1 MDEAKKLIE
10 GQPDA
15 AYVVHTFDAQ
25 SNGKVILKLI
35 CELVFRVSTNTGNK
49 MEFKHILEIYWNS
62 FYYTGSLFYHSYRS
76 ERMLHAAV
84 LVIMLLI
91 FSNKIAFWVVS
102 ELQMVHPL
110 QAVVGDVMKGIW
122 CAPICWF
129 TWKPCRIW
137 CWASKLRVFL
147 ELILHWVSLSWIGG
161 HQHFFDEEL
170 HCQV

>member
-1 MDEAKKLIE
+1 MVDEAKKLIE

-49 MEFKHILEIYWNS
+49 LEFKHILEIYS

-76 ERMLHAAV
+76 ERMLLAAV

-91 FSNKIAFWVVS
+91 FSNKIAF
-102 ELQMVHPL
+102 
-110 QAVVGDVMKGIW
+110 
-122 CAPICWF
+122 
-129 TWKPCRIW
+129 
-137 CWASKLRVFL
+137 
-147 ELILHWVSLSWIGG
+147 
-161 HQHFFDEEL
+161 
-170 HCQV
+170 